1 MANDNFFSGICYL
14 TVKAGVAVR
23 HFENSY
29 SQGNSDDSY
38 PNTCILLCIN
48 NPFNRFLYNNNNSM
62 NYVIYTSI

>member
-1 MANDNFFSGICYL
+1 MIMTKMYTNDNFFSGICYL

-38 PNTCILLCIN
+38 PNTCTLYIN
-48 NPFNRFLYNNNNSM
+48 NPYR
-62 NYVIYTSI
+62 

>member
-1 MANDNFFSGICYL
+1 MTIFFSGICYL

-38 PNTCILLCIN
+38 PYTCILYIN
-48 NPFNRFLYNNNNSM
+48 KLGTYKIIIVRTM
-62 NYVIYTSI
+62 